1 MITEVFL
8 KNGEVALIDAASIE
22 LTLGRSWKKCPDGYA
37 IAKSGGKIFFM
48 HRIIIGAKPGQIVD
62 HINRDR
68 LDNRL
73 ENLRIVDLRLNA
85 LNRGARGSS
94 SKYKGVAKHKNGWQ
108 VYVNRKYIGLF
119 DSEKNAAI
127 AYDVAVVSEYGDKAV
142 TNQMLGLV

>member
-1 MITEVFL
+1 MITKLIL
-8 KNGEVALIDAASIE
+8 KHGEVALIDSVSIG

-37 IAKSGGKIFFM
+37 IAKSGGRIFFL
-48 HRIIIGAKPGQIVD
+48 HRLIIGAKQGQIVD

-73 ENLRIVDLRLNA
+73 ENLRIVDAKMNA

-108 VYVNRKYIGLF
+108 VYVNKKYIGLF
-119 DSEKNAAI
+119 DSEQNAAK